1 MVCGFAKEKLVAK
14 RFQRERNN
22 LVFWVACFVPL
33 DIFSDTCLA
42 SG

>member
-33 DIFSDTCLA
+33 DIFFDTCLA